1 MPVPELSL
9 TDRPLTDS
17 GPADVAAAA
26 MIPGDDG
33 SPAMPGPGAAEL
45 AAAHGVDLPGLL
57 ARVRKSDDGGA
68 KPGEVIAVPLPA
80 RAADEPGPV
89 ELLLVGV
96 GDRSTTA
103 YRRAGAALAKRL
115 TGRRQVAS
123 AVTGPADPAAVQA
136 FAEGLALAA
145 YSYSRKSVPAK
156 PASLPV
162 QAARLHVDADAPAGV
177 AELEAALA
185 RAATVA
191 RAVHLARDLTNTPSN
206 VKDPSWLAEQAVEIA
221 ERAGLS
227 VRIRDERELAAEG
240 FGGLLAVGSGS
251 ARPPRLIE
259 VGYRPEGADGTEP
272 HVVLVGKG
280 ITFDSGGLSI
290 KPNEGMVAMKA
301 DMAGGAAVLAVLGA
315 LPELAVKV
323 RVTGLVAAAENLPS
337 GTAYRPD
344 DVITQYGGTT
354 VEVQNTDAEGRLVVA
369 DALAYA
375 DRNLD
380 PTVLID
386 LATLTGA
393 ATLALSR
400 KIGAL
405 YATDSADRIA
415 ESLLRAGAEAGDRLW
430 RMPLVDDYREAL
442 DSDIADLCH
451 IATDKHIGGGSI
463 TAALF
468 LREFTGGRPWLHL
481 DIAGPGKVEAEDH
494 EITKGGTGFGVRAL
508 LRWLGSD
515 QPVPDW
521 PDRP

>member
-9 TDRPLTDS
+9 TDRPLTEP
-17 GPADVAAAA
+17 GTADVVAAA
-26 MIPGDDG
+26 MIPGENG
-33 SPAMPGPGAAEL
+33 SPAMPGRGAAEL
-45 AAAHGVDLPGLL
+45 AAAHGIDLTGLL
-57 ARVRKSDDGGA
+57 ARVRKTDDSGT
-68 KPGEVIAVPLPA
+68 KPGEVLSVPLPA
-80 RAADEPGPV
+80 RAGDDPGPV

-96 GDRSTTA
+96 GDRSTLA
-103 YRRAGAALAKRL
+103 YRRAGAAVAKRA
-115 TGRRQVAS
+115 TGRRLMAS
-123 AVTGPADPAAVQA
+123 AVTDGGEPVAVRA

-145 YSYSRKSVPAK
+145 YSYSRKSAPAK
-156 PASLPV
+156 PAAQPV
-162 QAARLHVDADAPAGV
+162 QAARLHQEPGGPAGL
-177 AELEAALA
+177 AELEDTLA

-191 RAVHLARDLTNTPSN
+191 RAVHLARDLANTPSN
-206 VKDPSWLAEQAVEIA
+206 VKDPSWLAERAAEIA
-221 ERAGLS
+221 DRPGLS
-227 VRIRDERELAAEG
+227 LRVWDEHQLAADG
-240 FGGLLAVGSGS
+240 FGGLLAVGRGS
-251 ARPPRLIE
+251 ARPPRLIQLA
-259 VGYRPEGADGTEP
+259 YQPSGADGTEP

-290 KPNEGMVAMKA
+290 KPNENMIAMKA

-315 LPELAVKV
+315 LPDLMAKV

-344 DVITQYGGTT
+344 DVITQYGGTM
-354 VEVQNTDAEGRLVVA
+354 VEVVNTDAEGRLVLA

-405 YATDSADRIA
+405 YATDSAGPIA
-415 ESLLRAGAEAGDRLW
+415 ALLLQAGAEAGDRLW
-430 RMPLVDDYREAL
+430 RMPLVEDYREAL
-442 DSDIADLCH
+442 DSEIADLCH
-451 IATDKHIGGGSI
+451 LSTDRHISGGSI

-481 DIAGPGKVEAEDH
+481 DIAGPGKVDSEEH

-508 LRWLGSD
+508 LHWLDSD
-515 QPVPDW
+515 RPVPDLA
-521 PDRP
+521 

>member
-9 TDRPLTDS
+9 SDRPLTDS

-26 MIPGDDG
+26 MVPGQSG
-33 SPAMPGPGAAEL
+33 SPASPGPGASEL
-45 AAAHGVDLPGLL
+45 AAAHGVDLDGLL
-57 ARVRKSDDGGA
+57 ARVRKSDDAGA
-68 KPGEVIAVPLPA
+68 KPGEVLAIPLPA
-80 RAADEPGPV
+80 RTGDDPGPV

-96 GDRSTTA
+96 GDRSATA
-103 YRRAGAALAKRL
+103 YRRAGAAMAKRL
-115 TGRRQVAS
+115 TGRKQVAS
-123 AVTGPADPAAVQA
+123 AVTSEGDPIAIQA

-145 YSYSRKSVPAK
+145 YTFSRKSGPAK
-156 PASLPV
+156 PATAPV
-162 QAARLHVDADAPAGV
+162 QAARLHVDPEADRGEV
-177 AELEAALA
+177 EAALG
-185 RAATVA
+185 RAATIA

-206 VKDPSWLAEQAVEIA
+206 IKDPSWLAEQAADIA
-221 ERAGLS
+221 ERSGLS
-227 VRIRDERELAAEG
+227 VRVWDEAQLAAEG

-251 ARPPRLIE
+251 SRPPRLIQI
-259 VGYRPEGADGTEP
+259 GYEPEGADGSEP

-290 KPNEGMVAMKA
+290 KPNEAMVPMKA
-301 DMAGGAAVLAVLGA
+301 DMAGGAAVLAVLSA
-315 LPELAVKV
+315 LPELDVPV

-337 GTAYRPD
+337 GSAYRPD

-354 VEVQNTDAEGRLVVA
+354 VEVINTDAEGRLVVA

-380 PTVLID
+380 PTVLVD
-386 LATLTGA
+386 VATLTGA

-415 ESLLRAGAEAGDRLW
+415 ELVLRGGAESGDRLW
-430 RMPLVDDYREAL
+430 RMPLVEEYREAL
-442 DSDIADLCH
+442 DSSIADLAH
-451 IATDKHIGGGSI
+451 LSMDKNISAGSI

-481 DIAGPGKVEAEDH
+481 DIAGPGKVEAEEH
-494 EITKGGTGFGVRAL
+494 ENTKGGTGFGVRAL

-515 QPVPDW
+515 QPVPS
-521 PDRP
+521 PA

>member
-1 MPVPELSL
+1 MPVPGLFL
-9 TDRPLTDS
+9 TDRPLTEP
-17 GPADVAAAA
+17 GTADVAAAA
-26 MIPGDDG
+26 LIPGENG
-33 SPAMPGPGAAEL
+33 SPAMPGRGAVEL
-45 AAAHGVDLPGLL
+45 AAAHGIDLTSLL

-68 KPGEVIAVPLPA
+68 KPGEVITVPLPA
-80 RAADEPGPV
+80 RADDDPGPV
-89 ELLLVGV
+89 ELLLAGV

-103 YRRAGAALAKRL
+103 YRRAGAAVAKRA
-115 TGRRQVAS
+115 TGRRRVAS
-123 AVTGPADPAAVQA
+123 AVAAGDEPAAVRA

-145 YSYSRKSVPAK
+145 YSYSRKSGPAK
-156 PASLPV
+156 PASQPV
-162 QAARLHVDADAPAGV
+162 EAATLHVTPGAPAGL
-177 AELEAALA
+177 AELEATLA
-185 RAATVA
+185 KAATVA

-206 VKDPSWLAEQAVEIA
+206 IKDPAWLAARAGEIA
-221 ERAGLS
+221 DRPGLTLR
-227 VRIRDERELAAEG
+227 VWDEDQLAADG
-240 FGGLLAVGSGS
+240 FGGILAVGRGS
-251 ARPPRLIE
+251 VRPPRLIQLAYE
-259 VGYRPEGADGTEP
+259 PTAADGTES

-301 DMAGGAAVLAVLGA
+301 DMAGGAAILAVLGA
-315 LPELAVKV
+315 LPDLAVPV
-323 RVTGLVAAAENLPS
+323 RVTGLVATAENLPS

-354 VEVQNTDAEGRLVVA
+354 VEVVNTDAEGRLVVA

-405 YATDSADRIA
+405 YATDSADQIA
-415 ESLLRAGAEAGDRLW
+415 AMLLRAGAEAGDRLW
-430 RMPLVDDYREAL
+430 RMPLVEDYREAIH
-442 DSDIADLCH
+442 SEIADLCH
-451 IATDKHIGGGSI
+451 LSTDRHLGGGSI

-481 DIAGPGKVEAEDH
+481 DIAGPGKVESEEY

-508 LRWLGSD
+508 LHWLDS
-515 QPVPDW
+515 
-521 PDRP
+521 DRPLPEPA

>member
-9 TDRPLTDS
+9 TDRPLTES
-17 GPADVAAAA
+17 GTADVAAAA
-26 MIPGDDG
+26 MIPGENG
-33 SPAMPGPGAAEL
+33 SPAMPGRGAAEL
-45 AAAHGVDLPGLL
+45 AAAHGIDLTGLL
-57 ARVRKSDDGGA
+57 ARVRKADDGGA
-68 KPGEVIAVPLPA
+68 KPGEVITVPLPA
-80 RAADEPGPV
+80 RTGDDSGPV

-103 YRRAGAALAKRL
+103 YRRAGAAVAKRV

-123 AVTGPADPAAVQA
+123 AVTDGSEPAAMRA

-145 YSYSRKSVPAK
+145 YSYSRKSTPAK
-156 PASLPV
+156 PASQPI
-162 QAARLHVDADAPAGV
+162 QAATLHVAPGDPAGLT
-177 AELEAALA
+177 ELEATLA

-191 RAVHLARDLTNTPSN
+191 RAVYLARDLTNTPSN
-206 VKDPSWLAEQAVEIA
+206 IKDPSWLADRAAEIA
-221 ERAGLS
+221 DRAGLS
-227 VRIRDERELAAEG
+227 FRVWDEQQLAADG

-251 ARPPRLIE
+251 TRPPRLIQLSYE
-259 VGYRPEGADGTEP
+259 PADADGTEP
-272 HVVLVGKG
+272 HVVLAGKG

-315 LPELAVKV
+315 LSDLAVKV

-354 VEVQNTDAEGRLVVA
+354 VEVVNTDAEGRLVLA

-375 DRNLD
+375 DHNLD

-405 YATDSADRIA
+405 YATDSAEQIA
-415 ESLLRAGAEAGDRLW
+415 VALLQAANEAGDRLW
-430 RMPLVDDYREAL
+430 RMPLIEDYREAI
-442 DSDIADLCH
+442 DSEIADLCH
-451 IATDKHIGGGSI
+451 LSMDRHISGGSI

-468 LREFTGGRPWLHL
+468 LREFTGGRTWLHL
-481 DIAGPGKVEAEDH
+481 DIAGPGKVESEEY
-494 EITKGGTGFGVRAL
+494 EITKGGTGFGVRGL
-508 LRWLGSD
+508 LHWLGSD
-515 QPVPDW
+515 
-521 PDRP
+521 RPLPAPA